1 MGGVCTLT
9 HKTQGK
15 QTHMYKSMHTSIHVQ
30 RGAGGPQPPRPVSG
44 GRDEG

>member
-15 QTHMYKSMHTSIHVQ
+15 QTHVYKSMHTYIHVQ
-30 RGAGGPQPPRPVSG
+30 RGARELSQAGW
-44 GRDEG
+44 